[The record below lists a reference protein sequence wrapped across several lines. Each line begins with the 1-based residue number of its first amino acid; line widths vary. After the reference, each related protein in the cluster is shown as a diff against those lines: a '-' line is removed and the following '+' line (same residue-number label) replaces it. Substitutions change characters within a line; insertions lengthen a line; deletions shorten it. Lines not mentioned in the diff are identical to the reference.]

1 MAYLA
6 TTTTSECF
14 NVLPVFRTVFLF
26 PFFIWGELMPFTF
39 AHQRQNYFVSGKLA
53 GHASST
59 KRTGSFIR
67 PTSPK
72 SPVASASAFESGEG
86 SADEDNMTDSAKLD
100 TKYLH
105 TNGNAVSL
113 YNSALCLILLSNLY
127 ITFLSLK

>member
-1 MAYLA
+1 
-6 TTTTSECF
+6 
-14 NVLPVFRTVFLF
+14 
-26 PFFIWGELMPFTF
+26 MPFTF
-39 AHQRQNYFVSGKLA
+39 ADQRQNYFVSGKLA

-113 YNSALCLILLSNLY
+113 YNTLSHIIKQPLYYLPFSEVMVSHTTCLGHSSKNLFLC
-127 ITFLSLK
+127 